1 MVCLALKL
9 IGSWVVVGFSVGME
23 VLDGLLLLNVPCSE
37 EFSGVLGL
45 GLKPLASCPQVTPGS
60 HHADCLSYSPC
71 PTVCPGMWGVFYISC
86 FHVLRLQPTSF
97 HCWVASP

>member
-45 GLKPLASCPQVTPGS
+45 GLKPLASGFEC
-60 HHADCLSYSPC
+60 YS
-71 PTVCPGMWGVFYISC
+71 SSS
-86 FHVLRLQPTSF
+86 LKTSPSIQ
-97 HCWVASP
+97 H

>member
-45 GLKPLASCPQVTPGS
+45 GLKPLASGFQ
-60 HHADCLSYSPC
+60 SYS
-71 PTVCPGMWGVFYISC
+71 FSS
-86 FHVLRLQPTSF
+86 LKTSPAIQ
-97 HCWVASP
+97 H